1 MKKTVYV
8 PQTITKNEYTVT
20 LVSPDCAIVS
30 GGIFKQPRTV
40 KKLLGDGDDNPKTA
54 LNLVPTMGLSLLP
67 HNALGL
73 GNLCA
78 FATVCIKPCLVHQGQ
93 GSMDNVYGPRAA
105 KTVLWFL
112 ARDWFIAKLNSEAGK
127 FRAKHAGIVG
137 IRLNMFS
144 DIPWEHYGIIENHPQ
159 IQWYD
164 YSKNPRRFG
173 DIRPNY
179 NITYSYDGVEKNL
192 VHARN
197 VLANGGNVSVVFYDH
212 EKTGGLCGRAA
223 HDQLLPKTWNGFEVV
238 DGGKTDWRPD
248 DKRGTVVGL
257 RLLAKTRTSRLEAIE
272 NGFAQSFE
280 RANGVLEVA

>member
-1 MKKTVYV
+1 MKKTAYV
-8 PQTITKNEYTVT
+8 SETITKGIYTVT

-30 GGIFKQPRTV
+30 GGIFTSPRSV

-67 HNALGL
+67 HNALGI

-78 FATVCIKPCLVHQGQ
+78 FATVCVKPCLVNQGQ
-93 GSMDNVYGPRAA
+93 GSMDSVYHARAA

-112 ARDWFIAKLNSEAGK
+112 ARDWFLEKIDREAGK
-127 FRAKHAGIVG
+127 FRAKHSGIVG

-144 DIPWEHYGIIENHPQ
+144 DIPWEHYGIIEKNPD
-159 IQWYD
+159 ITFYD

-173 DIRPNY
+173 NIRPNY
-179 NITYSYDGVEKNL
+179 SATYSYDGLEKNL
-192 VHARN
+192 IHARN
-197 VLANGGNVSVVFYDH
+197 VLANGGNVSVVFFDS
-212 EKTGGLCGRAA
+212 EKTGGVCGRAA
-223 HDQLLPKTWNGFEVV
+223 HDQQLPQSWLGYEVI
-238 DGGKTDWRPD
+238 DGGKTDWRPG

-257 RLLAKTRTSRLEAIE
+257 RLLAKTRASRAEAIE

-280 RANGVLEVA
+280 RADGVLA

>member
-1 MKKTVYV
+1 MKKTPYV
-8 PQTITKNEYTVT
+8 PQTITKGDYTVT

-30 GGIFKQPRTV
+30 GGVFIAPRTV
-40 KKLLGDGDDNPKTA
+40 KRLLGDGDDNPKTA

-78 FATVCIKPCLVHQGQ
+78 FASVCIKPCLVNQGQ
-93 GSMDNVYGPRAA
+93 GTMDNVYGPRAA

-112 ARDWFIAKLNSEAGK
+112 ARDWFLAKLDREAKK
-127 FRAKHAGIVG
+127 FRAKNTGIVG

-144 DIPWEHYGIIENHPQ
+144 DIPWEHYGIIENNPD

-197 VLANGGNVSVVFYDH
+197 VLANGGNVSVVFYDA
-212 EKTGGLCGRAA
+212 EKIGGICGRAA
-223 HDQLLPKTWNGFEVV
+223 HDQLLPQSWLGYEVL

-248 DKRGTVVGL
+248 DKRGCVVGL
-257 RLLAKTRTSRLEAIE
+257 RLLAKTHKSRQLAIRD
-272 NGFAQSFE
+272 GFAQPFQ
-280 RANGVLEVA
+280 RAAGVLPVA